1 MQLTFETTIPTSS
14 SAQLLKSNLCP
25 DVLVVVGNVCGH
37 FITKWWT
44 QAYSG
49 GPKQASSPRVA
60 PSAGASVRLS
70 ANQVHPLLENG
81 FVVGLCSAGR
91 KWFGFVFRM
100 EIQGEGGRGEI
111 LALNSF

>member
-1 MQLTFETTIPTSS
+1 MNFETTIPTSS

-37 FITKWWT
+37 FITEWRL

-70 ANQVHPLLENG
+70 ADQVHPLLENG
-81 FVVGLCSAGR
+81 FVGGLYSAGS
-91 KWFGFVFRM
+91 GLVFRM
-100 EIQGEGGRGEI
+100 EIQGEGGREGI
-111 LALNSF
+111 LALT